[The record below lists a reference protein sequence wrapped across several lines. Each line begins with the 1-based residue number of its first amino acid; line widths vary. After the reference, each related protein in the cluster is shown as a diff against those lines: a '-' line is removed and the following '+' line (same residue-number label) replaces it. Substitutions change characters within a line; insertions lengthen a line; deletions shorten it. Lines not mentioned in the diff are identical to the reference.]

1 LPYGPGSVLVGTT
14 RPPGG
19 RGGGRFDR
27 CPPRSW
33 TVSAV
38 EEQSCG
44 RLPRVT
50 GRLTSRCACAPRVW
64 NGTDSG
70 AEPRIHLVEAAA
82 LIRTRVP
89 AGRRRYSSWPMMVP
103 GAIAWSLPS
112 TADVNQRTVA
122 PCARIWSARSAAS
135 RAASST
141 RRLAASIAGITA
153 ATSDPRNRLRRVHP
167 FGPAGLVADEPDHGC
182 RRFSGSLHR
191 TLVRLGAPDCPGPPA
206 CGTDDDHHRGGRPLT
221 AVRVQSVARRIQAEP
236 RGCWR
241 RPSGGH
247 ARWGPRRMSPGLL
260 SDVTGPSRRH
270 PTVEASQAVLGH
282 FVDARG
288 VRPGRWVRCESTA
301 GCGRVS

>member
-1 LPYGPGSVLVGTT
+1 AASRSRWACSWCRLPAHWWWNDGLPYGPGSVLVRTT
-14 RPPGG
+14 RQPGG

-38 EEQSCG
+38 EEQPCG

-50 GRLTSRCACAPRVW
+50 DRLTSRCACAPPVW

-89 AGRRRYSSWPMMVP
+89 AGRRRYSSWPMTVP

-135 RAASST
+135 RAASSA

-167 FGPAGLVADEPDHGC
+167 FGPAGRVADEPDHGC
-182 RRFSGSLHR
+182 RRFR
-191 TLVRLGAPDCPGPPA
+191 DPFIVRLFGSARLTVPA
-206 CGTDDDHHRGGRPLT
+206 RRPAVPMTTIT
-221 AVRVQSVARRIQAEP
+221 AVAAP
-236 RGCWR
+236 
-241 RPSGGH
+241 
-247 ARWGPRRMSPGLL
+247 
-260 SDVTGPSRRH
+260 
-270 PTVEASQAVLGH
+270 
-282 FVDARG
+282 
-288 VRPGRWVRCESTA
+288 
-301 GCGRVS
+301 